1 MATQSLPLTVS
12 RPARLLGPALLTGG
26 LLWVGQFWA
35 IIANGAQTGSLPT
48 SADADLPLYMRV
60 ALRLFIL
67 SVPLLLAGLAALAA
81 RVRARSPKLTIA
93 AALFMSI
100 AGVLSTLNVV
110 TISGLAGAPY
120 FNDTFLGLSVFATS
134 IATGL
139 LGAAALRTGALRR
152 SEALALVGIGVTTI
166 PILFGTPLPFGPDWA
181 TDFLAFL
188 TSGVAFAIVG
198 ARTLR

>member
-1 MATQSLPLTVS
+1 
-12 RPARLLGPALLTGG
+12 
-26 LLWVGQFWA
+26 
-35 IIANGAQTGSLPT
+35 
-48 SADADLPLYMRV
+48 
-60 ALRLFIL
+60 
-67 SVPLLLAGLAALAA
+67 
-81 RVRARSPKLTIA
+81 VRARSPKLTIA

-188 TSGVAFAIVG
+188 TSGVTFAIVG
-198 ARTLR
+198 ARSLR